1 MEWLRNKISC
11 LTAAIAMSVIIFS
24 CSPVDLD
31 FSYTPEE
38 DGPSSE
44 ISRVPVKPYK
54 DVFIIYS
61 MGFNDLNSYLRS
73 DIREILS
80 SPLMTNQ
87 RDVLLILSHLS
98 EGYQFSKQ
106 TSPSLTR
113 VSRDINGD
121 IVRDTLKKM
130 PAGSIIANTDTL
142 SSILKYVKE
151 EFEAERYGILF
162 SSHGTGWVPEG
173 YVSDPEKFDPQDD
186 DELIPILARPRQKR
200 ALYNIGREEDEP
212 AVKSLGAHC
221 ISQYE
226 SIEMNINDMASAFPY
241 KMDYMIFDACFMGC
255 IETAYEFRNVTDKMV
270 VSQTESLAEGMD
282 YETMTSYIFTP
293 SGPDLEGFCKN
304 HYDFYNSKSGIYKSA
319 TISLIDCSRL
329 EPLAQSAKHIF
340 STYRSGLNTLQTT
353 RNVQQ
358 YFRNRYRSTQQWFYD
373 FGDIVYKCGLS
384 EADLDE
390 FNRRLNDAVIYKGAT
405 EVFMNDFRITCHSGL
420 SMYLPITY
428 RRDYLN
434 TFYKTLEWN
443 KATGLVQ

>member
-1 MEWLRNKISC
+1 MEWLINKISC

-24 CSPVDLD
+24 CSPVELD

-38 DGPSSE
+38 DGPSGE

-130 PAGSIIANTDTL
+130 PAGSVIANTDTL

-162 SSHGTGWVPEG
+162 S
-173 YVSDPEKFDPQDD
+173 
-186 DELIPILARPRQKR
+186 
-200 ALYNIGREEDEP
+200 
-212 AVKSLGAHC
+212 
-221 ISQYE
+221 
-226 SIEMNINDMASAFPY
+226 
-241 KMDYMIFDACFMGC
+241 
-255 IETAYEFRNVTDKMV
+255 
-270 VSQTESLAEGMD
+270 
-282 YETMTSYIFTP
+282 
-293 SGPDLEGFCKN
+293 
-304 HYDFYNSKSGIYKSA
+304 
-319 TISLIDCSRL
+319 
-329 EPLAQSAKHIF
+329 
-340 STYRSGLNTLQTT
+340 
-353 RNVQQ
+353 
-358 YFRNRYRSTQQWFYD
+358 
-373 FGDIVYKCGLS
+373 
-384 EADLDE
+384 
-390 FNRRLNDAVIYKGAT
+390 
-405 EVFMNDFRITCHSGL
+405 
-420 SMYLPITY
+420 
-428 RRDYLN
+428 
-434 TFYKTLEWN
+434 
-443 KATGLVQ
+443 